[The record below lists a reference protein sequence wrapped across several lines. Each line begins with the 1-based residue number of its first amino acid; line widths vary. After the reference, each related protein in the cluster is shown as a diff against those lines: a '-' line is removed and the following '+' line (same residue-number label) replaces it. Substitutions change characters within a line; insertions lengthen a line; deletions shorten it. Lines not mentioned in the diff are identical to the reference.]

1 MKKVFLTVL
10 AVALVAVTA
19 VQAQKVNK
27 SALVSKIEK
36 SDADIADAKKG
47 AKAATWI
54 NRGKAFYE
62 AAIEPTKNLFVN
74 MDAAMLKLAVGEPAS
89 TESVTLVNVP
99 YEAWVYP
106 WFTAYIKDGKIA
118 TWSQTQWV
126 IEDAPAKAIEAYNKA
141 YEMDPKTAD
150 KVKAWKQTQTVY
162 DGAIEKALESYD
174 KACEIDPKSA
184 SKVKD
189 GLQQISDFCS
199 QVGNTGIDTGNY
211 ADAADAY
218 ALAFEAQSSPAHG
231 NPEPALLYYA
241 GYLRTVDGAA
251 NPASFVIGADY
262 LNKALE
268 LGYNDE
274 EGNIYYYLFHCYYG
288 QKDADKANVLKAKDA
303 LVAGIKK
310 FPKNERILDGLV
322 QLYTNPEDSVG
333 DPADLV
339 ALIDAAIESNPENVD
354 LWFGRGRIFFALKQY
369 DESIASFR
377 KVVELKPDLF
387 EGNYYLGVFY
397 TIKADEMNKVMNE
410 KQYSSQAAYDA
421 DLKAA
426 NAVYME
432 AIPWFEKAHELKADD
447 FNTLDMLKQLCFRL
461 RDEPGIQ
468 EKYDKYFPLWKAAK
482 GE

>member
-10 AVALVAVTA
+10 AVMLVAVPA

-62 AAIEPTKNLFVN
+62 AAIEPTKSLFVN

-141 YEMDPKTAD
+141 YEMAPKTAD
-150 KVKAWKQTQTVY
+150 KVK
-162 DGAIEKALESYD
+162 E
-174 KACEIDPKSA
+174 
-184 SKVKD
+184 
-189 GLQQISDFCS
+189 GLKQISDFCS

-251 NPASFVIGADY
+251 NPASYVIGADY
-262 LNKALE
+262 LNKALD

-354 LWFGRGRIFFALKQY
+354 SSASGRGRIFFALKQY
-369 DESIASFR
+369 DESIASFQ
-377 KVVELKPDLF
+377 KVVELKPELF

-482 GE
+482 G

>member
-10 AVALVAVTA
+10 AVALVAVPA

-36 SDADIADAKKG
+36 NDADIADAKKG

-62 AAIEPTKNLFVN
+62 AAIEPTKSLFVN

-150 KVKAWKQTQTVY
+150 KVK
-162 DGAIEKALESYD
+162 E
-174 KACEIDPKSA
+174 
-184 SKVKD
+184 
-189 GLQQISDFCS
+189 GLKQISDFCS

-251 NPASFVIGADY
+251 NPASYVIGADY
-262 LNKALE
+262 LNKALD

-377 KVVELKPDLF
+377 KVVELKPELF

-410 KQYSSQAAYDA
+410 KQYSSQTAYDT
-421 DLKAA
+421 DLKEV
-426 NAVYME
+426 NAVYMD
-432 AIPWFEKAHELKADD
+432 AVPWFEKAYELKKDD
-447 FNTLDMLKQLCFRL
+447 VNTLDFLKSICFRL
-461 RDEPGIQ
+461 RDEEGMM
-468 EKYDKYFPLWKAAK
+468 DKYNKYNTLLKEAK
-482 GE
+482 GEE

>member
-150 KVKAWKQTQTVY
+150 KVK
-162 DGAIEKALESYD
+162 E
-174 KACEIDPKSA
+174 
-184 SKVKD
+184 
-189 GLQQISDFCS
+189 GLKQISDFCS

-251 NPASFVIGADY
+251 NPASYVIGADY
-262 LNKALE
+262 LNKALD

-288 QKDADKANVLKAKDA
+288 QKDADKANVLKAQDA

-410 KQYSSQAAYDA
+410 KQYSSQTAYDT
-421 DLKAA
+421 DLKEV
-426 NAVYME
+426 NAVYMD
-432 AIPWFEKAHELKADD
+432 AVPWFEKAYELKKDD
-447 FNTLDMLKQLCFRL
+447 VNTLDFLKSICFRL
-461 RDEPGIQ
+461 RDEEGMM
-468 EKYDKYFPLWKAAK
+468 DKYNKYNTLLKEAK
-482 GE
+482 GEE